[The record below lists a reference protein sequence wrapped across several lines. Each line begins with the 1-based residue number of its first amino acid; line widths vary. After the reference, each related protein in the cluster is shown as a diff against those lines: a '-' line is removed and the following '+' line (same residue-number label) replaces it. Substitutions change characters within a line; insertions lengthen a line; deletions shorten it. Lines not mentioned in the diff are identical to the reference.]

1 MQTMTEEQR
10 EKLQQPEKPKPIFET
25 SHCVVN
31 PGKEYALNIGF
42 DDLHVDFD
50 TFGWKHKPGYHAKI
64 AIFELMPQDMKDLA
78 SAIMAEAIKIE
89 LEQAK

>member
-10 EKLQQPEKPKPIFET
+10 EKLQQPEKPKPTFGI
-25 SHCVVN
+25 SHC
-31 PGKEYALNIGF
+31 KHA
-42 DDLHVDFD
+42 DDYSLGIAFEDLTTELH
-50 TFGWKHKPGYHAKI
+50 TYPWSHKIGYHAEVSI
-64 AIFELMPQDMKDLA
+64 YGLTIQNIKDLA